1 MKEPTADY
9 RGFIFLS
16 HFLASQKEKKLVFL
30 IIFVQTIS
38 IMSKLIAP
46 SVLAADF
53 ANLQRDIEMVNNSDA
68 DWFHIDVMDG
78 RFVPNI
84 SYGMP
89 VIEAIKKHAK
99 KPLDVH
105 LMIEEPERYIE
116 TFAKIGADIITVH
129 YESTVHLHRT
139 INLIKAAGCKAGVVL
154 NLSTPVSVLE
164 DILPECFMVLIMSIN
179 PGFGGQKFED
189 ITYNKIK
196 KLKKMITDQNLNTLI
211 EIDGGVTNKNAK
223 TLIDAGADVLV
234 AGSYIFKSDD
244 QPKTIKDLK
253 ALVNS

>member
-1 MKEPTADY
+1 MKN
-9 RGFIFLS
+9 I
-16 HFLASQKEKKLVFL
+16 K
-30 IIFVQTIS
+30 
-38 IMSKLIAP
+38 IAP

-53 ANLQRDIEMVNNSDA
+53 ANLQRDIEMVNQSQA

-78 RFVPNI
+78 HFVPNI

-89 VIEAIKKHAK
+89 VIEAIKKHAT

-105 LMIEEPERYIE
+105 LMIEQPERYIE
-116 TFAKIGADIITVH
+116 EFVRVGADIITVH

-139 INLIKAAGCKAGVVL
+139 LRQIKAAGCKAGVVL

-164 DILPECFMVLIMSIN
+164 DILPECYMVLIMSIN

-189 ITYNKIK
+189 ITYNKVR
-196 KLKKMITDQNLNTLI
+196 KLKDMITKQGLDTLI
-211 EIDGGVTNKNAK
+211 EIDGGVTSKNAK
-223 TLIDAGADVLV
+223 QLVEAGADVLV
-234 AGSYIFKSDD
+234 AGSYVFNSDD
-244 QPKTIKDLK
+244 QTQTIADLK